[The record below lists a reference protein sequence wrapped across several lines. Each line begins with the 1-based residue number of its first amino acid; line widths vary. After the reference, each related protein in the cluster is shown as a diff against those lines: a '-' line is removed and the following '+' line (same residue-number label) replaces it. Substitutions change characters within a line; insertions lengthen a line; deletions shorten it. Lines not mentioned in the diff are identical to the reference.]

1 MMTKIKF
8 CGLTRPCDIEASN
21 DIKPDY
27 IGFVF
32 APKSKR
38 RVSYKQAVDL
48 KNLLNKDIK
57 AVGVFLN
64 EDIDQVISLLNL
76 GIIDAAQLHGDESVE
91 YITRIQK
98 ETGKPVIKAF
108 QIHSEQDV
116 AYAEETIADYIIL
129 DAGTGEGKTFD
140 WALVENFKKPYFLA
154 GGLNPGNVIDAMR
167 KLNPYALDV
176 STGIET
182 NGLKDKN
189 KMAEFAAAVRKE
201 ETK

>member
-1 MMTKIKF
+1 MIRVKF
-8 CGLTRPCDIEASN
+8 CGLTRPCDIEAAN
-21 DIKPDY
+21 EIKPDY
-27 IGFVF
+27 VGFVF
-32 APKSKR
+32 APNSKR

-76 GIIDAAQLHGDESVE
+76 GIIDAAQLHGDESPE
-91 YITRIQK
+91 YIERIQV

-108 QIHSEQDV
+108 RIHSETDV
-116 AYAEETIADYIIL
+116 AAAEQTMADFIIL

-140 WALVENFKKPYFLA
+140 WALVEDFKKPYFLA
-154 GGLNPGNVIDAMR
+154 GGLTPDNVTDAMR
-167 KLNPYALDV
+167 RLHPFALDV

-182 NGLKDKN
+182 DGLKDKQ
-189 KMAEFAAAVRKE
+189 KMAAFAAAARKE
-201 ETK
+201 EAE

>member
-1 MMTKIKF
+1 MIRIKF
-8 CGLTRPCDIEASN
+8 CGLTRPCDIAAANE
-21 DIKPDY
+21 IKPDY
-27 IGFVF
+27 VGFVF
-32 APKSKR
+32 APNSKR

-76 GIIDAAQLHGDESVE
+76 GIIDAAQLHGDESPE
-91 YITRIQK
+91 YIERIQK

-108 QIHSEQDV
+108 RIHSEADV
-116 AYAEETIADYIIL
+116 AAAEKTMADYIIL

-140 WALVENFKKPYFLA
+140 WALVEDFKKPYFLA
-154 GGLNPGNVIDAMR
+154 GGLTPENVTDAMR
-167 KLNPYALDV
+167 RLHPFALDV

-182 NGLKDKN
+182 DGLKDKQ
-189 KMAEFAAAVRKE
+189 KMAAFAAAARKE
-201 ETK
+201 ETE